1 MNMEQLIDTLK
12 EAPQKPEYVS
22 FGTRLGASLLD
33 VLILAPLNFGLTYWC
48 LLYVKSYLLSL
59 VPSLI
64 GIVYKCYMEKKYGA
78 TFGKKIVGIKIVT
91 EDLHALTDK
100 AVLIRN
106 YNYFASF
113 QLVLF
118 THYMLYTMPGFE
130 SVSTYMEA
138 MQMQNNMPIIPKIT
152 GYMIGLLF
160 LVDCLLMINHTKN
173 QTLHDRWAK
182 TVVVKTKT
190 L

>member
-1 MNMEQLIDTLK
+1 MEQIVDTIN
-12 EAPQKPEYVS
+12 EIPQEPEYAS

-33 VLILAPLNFGLTYWC
+33 VLILSPLNVGLTYWC

-64 GIVYKCYMEKKYGA
+64 GIAYKCYMEKKYGA
-78 TFGKKIVGIKIVT
+78 TFGKKIIGIKIVT
-91 EDLHALTDK
+91 ENLQALTDK

-113 QLVLF
+113 LLVLF
-118 THYMLYTMPGFE
+118 THYMLYSMPGFE

-182 TVVVKTKT
+182 TVAIKKDSI
-190 L
+190 